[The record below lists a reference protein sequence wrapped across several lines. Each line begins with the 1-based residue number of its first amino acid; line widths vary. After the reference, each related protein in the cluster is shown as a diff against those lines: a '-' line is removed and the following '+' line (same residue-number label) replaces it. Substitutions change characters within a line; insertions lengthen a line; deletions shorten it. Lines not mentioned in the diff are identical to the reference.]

1 MAGHLVLM
9 IARMVVALILY
20 AICMYLV
27 SDDSW
32 KMKVVTISFLV
43 IYFLMLIFETTYY
56 YISAK
61 KNET

>member
-9 IARMVVALILY
+9 IARMVVALVLY

-27 SDDSW
+27 SDDPL

-61 KNET
+61 KK

>member
-9 IARMVVALILY
+9 IARMVVALVLY

-27 SDDSW
+27 SDDPW
-32 KMKVVTISFLV
+32 KMKVVTISFLA

-61 KNET
+61 KK

>member
-9 IARMVVALILY
+9 IARMVVALVLY

-27 SDDSW
+27 SDDPW

-61 KNET
+61 KK

>member
-9 IARMVVALILY
+9 ITRMVVALVLY

-27 SDDSW
+27 SDDPW

-61 KNET
+61 KK

>member
-1 MAGHLVLM
+1 MAGHIVLM

-27 SDDSW
+27 SDDAW
-32 KMKVVTISFLV
+32 KMKVVTISFLA
-43 IYFLMLIFETTYY
+43 IYFLVLIIETTYH

-61 KNET
+61 KK

>member
-9 IARMVVALILY
+9 IARMVVALVLY

-27 SDDSW
+27 SDDPW
-32 KMKVVTISFLV
+32 EMKVVTISFLV

-61 KNET
+61 KK

>member
-9 IARMVVALILY
+9 IGRMVVALVLY

-27 SDDSW
+27 SDDPW

-43 IYFLMLIFETTYY
+43 IYFLMLIFETMYY

-61 KNET
+61 KK

>member
-9 IARMVVALILY
+9 IARMVVALVLY

-27 SDDSW
+27 SDDPW

-43 IYFLMLIFETTYY
+43 IYFLMLIFETMYY
-56 YISAK
+56 YLSAK
-61 KNET
+61 KK

>member
-1 MAGHLVLM
+1 
-9 IARMVVALILY
+9 MVVALVLY

-32 KMKVVTISFLV
+32 KMKVVTISFLA
-43 IYFLMLIFETTYY
+43 IYFIVLIIETTYH

-61 KNET
+61 KNEKC

>member
-9 IARMVVALILY
+9 IARMVVALVLY

-27 SDDSW
+27 SDDTW

-61 KNET
+61 KK

>member
-9 IARMVVALILY
+9 IARMVVALVLY

-27 SDDSW
+27 SDDPW

-56 YISAK
+56 YLSAK
-61 KNET
+61 KK

>member
-9 IARMVVALILY
+9 IARMVVALVLY

-27 SDDSW
+27 SDDPW
-32 KMKVVTISFLV
+32 KMKVVTVSFLV
-43 IYFLMLIFETTYY
+43 IYFLMLIFETMYY

-61 KNET
+61 KK

>member
-1 MAGHLVLM
+1 
-9 IARMVVALILY
+9 MVVALVLY

-27 SDDSW
+27 SDDPW

-43 IYFLMLIFETTYY
+43 IYFIVLIIETTYH

-61 KNET
+61 KNEKC

>member
-9 IARMVVALILY
+9 IARMVVALVLY

-27 SDDSW
+27 SDDLW

-61 KNET
+61 KK

>member
-9 IARMVVALILY
+9 IARMVVALVLY

-27 SDDSW
+27 SNDPW

-61 KNET
+61 KK

>member
-9 IARMVVALILY
+9 IARMVVALVLY

-27 SDDSW
+27 SDDPW
-32 KMKVVTISFLV
+32 KMRVVTISFLV
-43 IYFLMLIFETTYY
+43 IYFLMLIFETIYY

-61 KNET
+61 KK

>member
-9 IARMVVALILY
+9 IARMVVALVLY

-27 SDDSW
+27 SDDPW

-43 IYFLMLIFETTYY
+43 IYFLMLIFETMYY

-61 KNET
+61 KK

>member
-9 IARMVVALILY
+9 IARMVVALVLY

-27 SDDSW
+27 SDDPW
-32 KMKVVTISFLV
+32 KMTVVTISFLV

-56 YISAK
+56 YLSAK
-61 KNET
+61 KK